1 MLFLKGMNFWAQ
13 AQNKEKKMTVS
24 FEKTSDTKGTLSFS
38 IDQETIKTGL
48 DKAFNKV
55 KANISVPGFRKGKI
69 SRQMFNKMYGE
80 EALFE
85 EALNAVLP
93 TAYDAAVKEA
103 GIEPVA
109 QPKID
114 VAKME
119 KGSDWELT
127 AEVVVKPTVSLGDYK
142 DLTVEVEATK
152 EVSDEEVETRLTNS
166 QNNLAELVVK
176 ETAAENGDTVVIDFV
191 GSVDGVEFEG
201 GKGSNHSLELG
212 SGQFIPGFEEQLVGT
227 KAGETVE
234 VKVTFPENYQ
244 AEDLAGKEAL
254 FVTTVNE
261 VKAKELPELD
271 DELAKDIDEEVETL
285 DELKAKF
292 RKELEESKAEAY
304 DDAVETAAIEAAV
317 ANAEIK
323 EIPEEMIHE
332 EVHRAMNEFLGG
344 MQQQGISPEM
354 YFQITG
360 TSEDDLHKQY
370 EADADKRVRTNLVIE
385 AIAAAENFTTSDE
398 EVKAEIE
405 DLAGQYNMPVE
416 QVEKLLP
423 VDMLKHDIAMKKA
436 VEVIATTAKVK

>member
-1 MLFLKGMNFWAQ
+1 
-13 AQNKEKKMTVS
+13 MTVS
-24 FEKTSDTKGTLSFS
+24 FEKTSDTKGTVSFS

-304 DDAVETAAIEAAV
+304 NDAVETAAIEAAV

>member
-1 MLFLKGMNFWAQ
+1 
-13 AQNKEKKMTVS
+13 MTVS

-201 GKGSNHSLELG
+201 GKGSNQSLELG

>member
-1 MLFLKGMNFWAQ
+1 
-13 AQNKEKKMTVS
+13 MTVS

-304 DDAVETAAIEAAV
+304 NDAVETAAIEAAV

-405 DLAGQYNMPVE
+405 DLAGQYKMPVE